1 MDSEEGCMDTE
12 KTLLQQIREKEQ
24 DVAKKIEVVRAGTDA
39 SIAAAKTDAENLLCT
54 ANAEGKTA
62 SEELYWKEKGKTE
75 AQIEQL
81 RRDAGREAEAT
92 AEKGKRNIPV
102 AAAAIIRFVTME

>member
-39 SIAAAKTDAENLLCT
+39 TITAAKTDAENLLCT
-54 ANAEGKTA
+54 ANAEGKIA
-62 SEELYWKEKGKTE
+62 AEEVYWREKGKTE

-81 RRDAGREAEAT
+81 KMDAGREAEEA

-102 AAAAIIRFVTME
+102 AAAAIVRFVTMK

>member
-1 MDSEEGCMDTE
+1 MDTE

-54 ANAEGKTA
+54 ANAEGETA
-62 SEELYWKEKGKTE
+62 SEELYWKERGKTDT
-75 AQIEQL
+75 QIEQL
-81 RRDAGREAEAT
+81 RRDAGREAEAE

-102 AAAAIIRFVTME
+102 AAAAIVRFVTME